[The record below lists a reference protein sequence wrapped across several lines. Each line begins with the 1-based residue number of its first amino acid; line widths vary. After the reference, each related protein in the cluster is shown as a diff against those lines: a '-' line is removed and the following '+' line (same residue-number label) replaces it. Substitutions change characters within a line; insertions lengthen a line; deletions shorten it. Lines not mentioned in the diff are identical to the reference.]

1 MIHTMAGLG
10 LYEKQL
16 QGEEDRM
23 ESREE
28 VRDEG
33 WLWEL
38 AQKKREKEVGDQ
50 DVEMLFTSLC
60 RCQIV
65 FL

>member
-1 MIHTMAGLG
+1 
-10 LYEKQL
+10 
-16 QGEEDRM
+16 M

-28 VRDEG
+28 ARDEG

-50 DVEMLFTSLC
+50 DVEMLFSSLC